1 MNKQK
6 NDKNKDINGKGSD
19 KKTKKQPTIKTR
31 KEGKKSRN
39 LVDVFNECAMD
50 NAYHTCHNVQDLLK
64 CRGFPWPQ
72 AQKKKKKNAAKK
84 NKNGLVKSE

>member
-1 MNKQK
+1 MSKQGSDKRNDMNS
-6 NDKNKDINGKGSD
+6 KDD
-19 KKTKKQPTIKTR
+19 KKTKKPATVKTR

-50 NAYHTCHNVQDLLK
+50 NAYYTCHNIQDLLK

-72 AQKKKKKNAAKK
+72 LQKKKKKKGSKK
-84 NKNGLVKSE
+84 GK

>member
-1 MNKQK
+1 MSKQGSEK
-6 NDKNKDINGKGSD
+6 KKEINSKDE
-19 KKTKKQPTIKTR
+19 KKTKKQTPTTTKTR

-39 LVDVFNECAMD
+39 LADVFNECAMD

-72 AQKKKKKNAAKK
+72 AQKKKKKKGGKK
-84 NKNGLVKSE
+84 GK

>member
-1 MNKQK
+1 MNKQGGEKK
-6 NDKNKDINGKGSD
+6 NDIKVED
-19 KKTKKQPTIKTR
+19 KKIKKPTTIVKTR

-72 AQKKKKKNAAKK
+72 TQKKKKKKGGKK
-84 NKNGLVKSE
+84 GK

>member
-1 MNKQK
+1 MSKQ
-6 NDKNKDINGKGSD
+6 GSD
-19 KKTKKQPTIKTR
+19 KKSDVKTSNAKDEKKPKKPAVTATVKTR

-50 NAYHTCHNVQDLLK
+50 NAYHTCHNVQDLLR

-72 AQKKKKKNAAKK
+72 TQKKKKKKK
-84 NKNGLVKSE
+84 GGKKGK

>member
-1 MNKQK
+1 MSKQES
-6 NDKNKDINGKGSD
+6 DKKKDINTKGDD
-19 KKTKKQPTIKTR
+19 KKTKKPTTTIKTR

-39 LVDVFNECAMD
+39 LVDVFNESAMD

-72 AQKKKKKNAAKK
+72 AQKKKKKKGSKK
-84 NKNGLVKSE
+84 GK

>member
-1 MNKQK
+1 MSKQGS
-6 NDKNKDINGKGSD
+6 DKKKDINSKDD
-19 KKTKKQPTIKTR
+19 KKTKKLTTIKTR

-50 NAYHTCHNVQDLLK
+50 NAYHTCHNVPDLLK

-72 AQKKKKKNAAKK
+72 AQKKKKNKGGKK
-84 NKNGLVKSE
+84 HK

>member
-1 MNKQK
+1 MSKQVSDKK
-6 NDKNKDINGKGSD
+6 NDINSND
-19 KKTKKQPTIKTR
+19 KKTKKPITTTTKTR

-50 NAYHTCHNVQDLLK
+50 NAYHTCHNIQDLLK

-72 AQKKKKKNAAKK
+72 AQKKKKKGGKK
-84 NKNGLVKSE
+84 GK

>member
-1 MNKQK
+1 MSKHGSEKKKEINS
-6 NDKNKDINGKGSD
+6 KDD
-19 KKTKKQPTIKTR
+19 KKTKKQTPTTIKTR

-72 AQKKKKKNAAKK
+72 AQKKKKKKGGKK
-84 NKNGLVKSE
+84 GK

>member
-1 MNKQK
+1 MNKQES
-6 NDKNKDINGKGSD
+6 DKNKDINGKGGD
-19 KKTKKQPTIKTR
+19 KKIKKQTTTIKTR

-64 CRGFPWPQ
+64 CRGFPWPL
-72 AQKKKKKNAAKK
+72 AQKKKKKKYSKK
-84 NKNGLVKSE
+84 GK

>member
-1 MNKQK
+1 MSKQVSDKK
-6 NDKNKDINGKGSD
+6 NDINSND
-19 KKTKKQPTIKTR
+19 KKTKKPTTTTKTR

-50 NAYHTCHNVQDLLK
+50 NAYHTCHNIQDLLK

-72 AQKKKKKNAAKK
+72 AQKKKKKGGKK
-84 NKNGLVKSE
+84 GK

>member
-1 MNKQK
+1 MSKQGK
-6 NDKNKDINGKGSD
+6 DKKDINLKDD
-19 KKTKKQPTIKTR
+19 KKSKKTTTVIKTR

-72 AQKKKKKNAAKK
+72 AQKKKKKKGGKK
-84 NKNGLVKSE
+84 GK